1 MIEVADLVQFEL
13 QAIDYVGLG
22 SFLLCLGGGFAFVL
36 LGFLG
41 GFQFFWAGV
50 AQDQDDAAAVGR
62 PSKVV
67 DVLRRLGEALSFSAA
82 ETEEPNLSLTL
93 VALGEEGDGFAVG
106 TPARVRGGDA
116 FSGESDGV
124 AASARDHPDAVFVLV
139 RLEDSGFDGV
149 GDPLGVGTQL
159 GVVNGADLKI
169 VVDGDGARSRSGLL
183 GENDGNEYQNR
194 KKNSKP
200 RYKPHPRGLL
210 SFVYECV
217 EQMAKSITA
226 PADRRRGGGN
236 GEQRGASGR
245 NDWRAVQKRNW
256 QRRRKFHSNAFSCC
270 MQERVLYSSDANS
283 LCRGAESEDRL
294 GGQE

>member
-116 FSGESDGV
+116 FGGESDGV
-124 AASARDHPDAVFVLV
+124 ATGARDHPDALFVLV
-139 RLEDSGFDGV
+139 GLEDGGLDGI
-149 GDPLGVGTQL
+149 GDRLGVGAQL
-159 GVVNGADLKI
+159 RVMNFTDPKVVVNCNGAW
-169 VVDGDGARSRSGLL
+169 RERGLL
-183 GENDGNEYQNR
+183 G
-194 KKNSKP
+194 
-200 RYKPHPRGLL
+200 
-210 SFVYECV
+210 
-217 EQMAKSITA
+217 KS
-226 PADRRRGGGN
+226 
-236 GEQRGASGR
+236 E
-245 NDWRAVQKRNW
+245 W
-256 QRRRKFHSNAFSCC
+256 
-270 MQERVLYSSDANS
+270 
-283 LCRGAESEDRL
+283 
-294 GGQE
+294 